1 MILVC
6 GKVVNLYMKTFGRL
20 KEFFLKNKWSYIVG
34 LFWLLL
40 VDAVQLLVPK
50 ILGNLTDD
58 FQNNILSTEGIL
70 KYAIYI
76 VLTGAI
82 IGLGRY
88 FWRIYIIGNSRKLEY
103 HLRKELFDHLLTLSP
118 NYFNT
123 HRTGD
128 LMSHATNDINAVRH
142 AMGFGII
149 LMVDSIFLI
158 ILSLFMMIR
167 TTSLKLTIIAIFN
180 LPIIVFLTR
189 RFGSVIY
196 QRSKIVQGAFSDL
209 TETSQE
215 SFAGMRVIKSF
226 VQEDLVSDNFN
237 EVNKDNLDKNLALV
251 RISGSF
257 RPLLQ
262 FVFSI
267 SLFITIFYGGKEVI
281 RGNISLGSFI
291 AFYTYL
297 GLLNWPTRA
306 LGQVINILQRGA
318 ASMDRINLILDEEP
332 EIVETENPIVTDI
345 NGYIQFKDVSFKYP
359 NSNNYALSNI
369 NFTIEKGQTLAILGR
384 TGSGKSTIA
393 DLLLRLYDIQEGSI
407 LIDNLEI
414 KDLEFKTLRE
424 NIGYVPQDNF
434 LFSETIKDNIAFA
447 FDNNIQEEQVF
458 QAAKMAE
465 VYDNIVEFP
474 KSFNTILG
482 ERGVTLSGGQRQRS
496 SIARA
501 LIKEPPILILDD
513 SLSAVDTETEESILN
528 NLDSFISNTTTIII
542 SHRVSTIQNAD
553 EIIFLDNGS
562 IVERGT
568 HDELLNLNG
577 FYKDLYE
584 KQLLEEKIQG

>member
-1 MILVC
+1 
-6 GKVVNLYMKTFGRL
+6 MKTFGRL

-128 LMSHATNDINAVRH
+128 LMSHATNDINAVRQ

-318 ASMDRINLILDEEP
+318 ASMDRINLILDEDP